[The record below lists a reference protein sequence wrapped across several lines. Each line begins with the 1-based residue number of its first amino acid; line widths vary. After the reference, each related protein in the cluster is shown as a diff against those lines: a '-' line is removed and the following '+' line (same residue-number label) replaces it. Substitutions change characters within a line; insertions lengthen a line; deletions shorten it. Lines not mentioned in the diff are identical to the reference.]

1 MKLVKMWSSRGL
13 NGCLNKTSRGMRG
26 ELLWSKIAS
35 NNFIKSQQKN
45 RCGPK
50 MSEKCQE
57 TKARLKLA
65 FLLQLG
71 KLCDITHKYRT
82 TDLT

>member
-1 MKLVKMWSSRGL
+1 MVVLT
-13 NGCLNKTSRGMRG
+13 KTWKGMRG
-26 ELLWSKIAS
+26 VLLLWSKKAS
-35 NNFIKSQQKN
+35 NNIIKSQQKN
-45 RCGPK
+45 GCGPK

-82 TDLT
+82 TDPT